1 MSRTQHDKSWY
12 LRTVQALVKTNDEL
26 TKQLHDLHGV
36 VTQDEFA
43 ERKAQTN
50 QAKIIEAKIIEAKII
65 KDWKAKYPVL
75 TKTWITRDEL
85 LAHQTKVIEYY
96 EDKIAELYAK
106 THVLLLDARKG
117 SKLYTHGWIL
127 SRFLITV
134 KQNRPLPAS
143 KEQ

>member
-26 TKQLHDLHGV
+26 TKQLYDLHGV
-36 VTQDEFA
+36 VTQEEFA

-50 QAKIIEAKIIEAKII
+50 QAKIIE
-65 KDWKAKYPVL
+65 DWKAEYPVL

-96 EDKIAELYAK
+96 EDKIVELYAK
-106 THVLLLDARKG
+106 THGLLLDARKG
-117 SKLYTHGWIL
+117 SKLYTHGWNL

-134 KQNRPLPAS
+134 KQNRPLPAT

>member
-50 QAKIIEAKIIEAKII
+50 QAKIIE
-65 KDWKAKYPVL
+65 DWKAKYPVL

-96 EDKIAELYAK
+96 EDKIVELYAK
-106 THVLLLDARKG
+106 THFLLLDARKG
-117 SKLYTHGWIL
+117 SKLYTHGWNL